1 MQNEG
6 THRAI
11 VRLFADDTSAPFS
24 IHKIVEIGQET
35 IRCKPGDWF
44 GPGSTAH
51 LFKQA
56 IHSAQS
62 NLDKSKIPATLIP
75 DWCHVNLISSF
86 KIYVATDGTIYKQD
100 VRDMCDTNC
109 KESKIP
115 ILEEQSFSLEK
126 EGGFSFLDRP
136 DIEEHAKS
144 VKEHAINR
152 RSSRER
158 GISDGFTQID
168 DLENSSVGQP
178 LNHNESFDSVTE
190 AVLLDDG
197 IIRQC
202 SLSQQVSV
210 DGETWLTEEFSANVE
225 THISIPANGN
235 KTNDEKQTNSSK
247 RHPIKTTEDWTPV
260 LLLVPVRL
268 GGGEKLN
275 PIYEECV
282 KAILASDNCV
292 GIIGKLQN

>member
-1 MQNEG
+1 M
-6 THRAI
+6 
-11 VRLFADDTSAPFS
+11 RLFADDTSAPFS

-62 NLDKSKIPATLIP
+62 NLHKSKIPATLIP

-109 KESKIP
+109 KESKRQIP
-115 ILEEQSFSLEK
+115 EEQRFSLEK

-144 VKEHAINR
+144 VKEHAIYR

-168 DLENSSVGQP
+168 DLESSSLGQP

-225 THISIPANGN
+225 THISNPANGN
-235 KTNDEKQTNSSK
+235 ETDDEKQTKSRK
-247 RHPIKTTEDWTPV
+247 GIPIKTSEDWTPV

-292 GIIGKLQN
+292 GIIGKLQDKYFFTIS

>member
-1 MQNEG
+1 M
-6 THRAI
+6 
-11 VRLFADDTSAPFS
+11 FADDTSAPFS

-62 NLDKSKIPATLIP
+62 NLHKSKIPATQIP

-109 KESKIP
+109 KESKRQIP
-115 ILEEQSFSLEK
+115 EEQRFSLEK

-144 VKEHAINR
+144 VKEHAIYR

-158 GISDGFTQID
+158 GISEGFTQID
-168 DLENSSVGQP
+168 DLESSSVDKP

-210 DGETWLTEEFSANVE
+210 DGETWLTEEFSENVE
-225 THISIPANGN
+225 THIS
-235 KTNDEKQTNSSK
+235 NDEKQNKSSK
-247 RHPIKTTEDWTPV
+247 GIPIKKSEDWTPV

-292 GIIGKLQN
+292 GIIGKLQDQYFSLLNSFLARLKWIDLYQ